1 MKDAPGWA
9 VNQEPDGLITWT
21 TPTGHR
27 YSSRPHDYRPEPDLA
42 AVVAALD
49 RATATKGDPFDRP
62 IPPEEADDPPPF

>member
-1 MKDAPGWA
+1 M
-9 VNQEPDGLITWT
+9 ITWT

-49 RATATKGDPFDRP
+49 RAAATKGDPFDRP